1 MAITAVKTRVK
12 VRNILHLTDFSKS
25 SEEALRFAI
34 ALAREN
40 SARVYGLHALVPGPY
55 MYMGTDSTA
64 VAIEA
69 QQERAQEEMRKIE
82 SRLAGLKHQTTVE
95 QGSAFW
101 PIVKQS
107 IKDHE
112 IDLIVLGTRGRTGMR
127 KLLLGSV
134 AEEVVRRAPVPVL
147 TIGPAAHG
155 AQANGRFHNILFA
168 TDFTKE
174 SLVAVPH
181 AISTAERNQAQ
192 LLLLHVIRMRDLRK
206 EEELGELSI
215 ANAMHQLHEIVPGDT
230 ELTLRPRA
238 LVEHGKPGDRILD
251 VASQHEVDLIVLG
264 IRRGMGFLGAST
276 HLEQTTAHRVL
287 AHARCPVLTVRG

>member
-1 MAITAVKTRVK
+1 MTITGVKSRVK

-34 ALAREN
+34 ALAGEYG
-40 SARVYGLHALVPGPY
+40 AKVYGLHALVPGPY

-69 QQERAQEEMRKIE
+69 QQEHAREEMLRVE
-82 SRLAGLKHQTTVE
+82 SRLAGLKHETTVG

-101 PIVKQS
+101 PIVKDFVQ
-107 IKDHE
+107 DHE

-134 AEEVVRRAPVPVL
+134 AEEVVRRSPVPVL

-155 AQANGRFHNILFA
+155 ATTDGRFHNVLFA
-168 TDFTKE
+168 TDFTNK
-174 SLVAVPH
+174 SLVAAPH
-181 AISTAERNQAQ
+181 AISAAERNQAQ
-192 LLLLHVIRMRDLRK
+192 LFLLHVIRMGDRK
-206 EEELGELSI
+206 EHELGELSI
-215 ANAMHQLHEIVPGDT
+215 ANAMHQLSGIVPSDA
-230 ELTLRPRA
+230 ELALRPKA
-238 LVEHGKPGDRILD
+238 LVEHGKPGDRILE
-251 VASQHEVDLIVLG
+251 VATLNEVDLIVLG
-264 IRRGMGFLGAST
+264 IRRGVGFLGAST

>member
-1 MAITAVKTRVK
+1 MTITGVKTSVK

-34 ALAREN
+34 ALAREYG
-40 SARVYGLHALVPGPY
+40 AKLHGLHALVPGPY

-69 QQERAQEEMRKIE
+69 QQERAKTEMRRVE
-82 SRLAGLKHQTTVE
+82 SRLTGLKHETTVE
-95 QGSAFW
+95 QGSTFW
-101 PIVKQS
+101 PIVNQF

-112 IDLIVLGTRGRTGMR
+112 IDLMVLGTRGRTGVR

-155 AQANGRFHNILFA
+155 TRAEGCFHNILFA

-174 SLVAVPH
+174 SLAAAPH
-181 AISTAERNQAQ
+181 AISTAERNQSQ
-192 LLLLHVIRMRDLRK
+192 LFLLHVIRMRDLRK
-206 EEELGELSI
+206 AEELADLSI
-215 ANAMHQLHEIVPGDT
+215 ANAMHQLHEIVPQDA
-230 ELTLRPRA
+230 ELAMRPKA
-238 LVEHGKPGDRILD
+238 LVEHGKPGDRILE
-251 VASQHEVDLIVLG
+251 VAGQYEVDLIVLG
-264 IRRGMGFLGAST
+264 IRRGIGFLSAST

>member
-1 MAITAVKTRVK
+1 MAITGVKTTVK

-34 ALAREN
+34 ALAQEYG
-40 SARVYGLHALVPGPY
+40 AKVYGLHVLVPGPY

-69 QQERAQEEMRKIE
+69 QQEHAREEMQRVE
-82 SRLAGLKHQTTVE
+82 SRLAGLKHETTVE
-95 QGSAFW
+95 QGSTFW

-107 IKDHE
+107 VKDHE
-112 IDLIVLGTRGRTGMR
+112 IDLMVLGTRGRTGVR

-147 TIGPAAHG
+147 TIGPSAHG
-155 AQANGRFHNILFA
+155 AQADGRFRNILFA
-168 TDFTKE
+168 TDFSKE
-174 SLVAVPH
+174 SLVAAPH
-181 AISTAERNQAQ
+181 AILAAERNQAQ

-215 ANAMHQLHEIVPGDT
+215 ANAMYQLHEIVPGDA
-230 ELTLRPRA
+230 ELTLRPKA
-238 LVEHGKPGDRILD
+238 LVEHGKPGDRILE
-251 VASQHEVDLIVLG
+251 VASQNEVNLIVLG
-264 IRRGMGFLGAST
+264 IRRGVGFLGAST